1 MTDLEAQ
8 DITTF
13 SQLGLGEPVLK
24 AIDELGFQ
32 TPTPIQAAAFGPAK
46 AGRDIVARA
55 RTGTGKT
62 AAFGL
67 PLVDALIDPELGTQA
82 LILAPTRELAL
93 QSARQIET
101 LGKYRNVS
109 VVAVYGGASFEK
121 QVKEIEGGKQI
132 ISGTP
137 GRVLDHLKR
146 KTINPESLKIL
157 VLDEADEMLSMGF
170 AEEIQAIMSLLPK
183 GRQTLLFSATI
194 DSRVERLAER
204 MNEPARIDL
213 SSDAVGARGIDHF
226 LFLVSGSGR
235 IADLIRILDNDDP
248 ESAIIFCNTK
258 AETENVAE
266 RLKAHGFEAA
276 WLNGDLPQRERERVM
291 SKAREGKIRFLV
303 ATDVAA
309 RGIDISH
316 VTHVINFTFPQDP
329 AQYVH
334 RTGRTGRAGRTGTAF
349 SLVSP
354 QELGAL
360 YYLRLQYRIRP
371 IERNVPGNIE
381 QATAKERDLIDLL
394 AEGLPTTHSQRSIAI
409 AKRVL
414 THHEAESLVA
424 GLVGTLL
431 NEEADRTEEA
441 ASARRQKAP
450 RPTPPPPAPQPH
462 STSPSSASSAA
473 SRGRPSRPKSLA
485 PDRPDKGTAG
495 LWLDIGSAHGV
506 RERELVEL
514 AAQRSGLSKNQIE
527 AVDIGTS
534 ATFIRASASA
544 LDVISSALDGY
555 EYCEQMLWPERV

>member
-1 MTDLEAQ
+1 MTDLEAE
-8 DITTF
+8 DIETF
-13 SQLGLGEPVLK
+13 DQLELSAPILQ
-24 AIDELGFQ
+24 AIEELGFT
-32 TPTPIQAAAFGPAK
+32 TPTPIQAAAYEPAIQ
-46 AGRDIVARA
+46 GRDIVARA

-67 PLVDALIDPELGTQA
+67 PLVDRLIAPDQGTQA

-93 QSARQIET
+93 QSARQIES

-121 QVKEIEGGKQI
+121 QVKEIKEGKQI

-146 KTINPESLKIL
+146 GTIDASSLKIL

-170 AEEIQAIMSLLPK
+170 AEEIQAIMSHLPE

-194 DSRVERLAER
+194 DDRVERLADR
-204 MNEPARIDL
+204 MHEPARIDL
-213 SSDAVGARGIDHF
+213 SSDAVGAHGIQHF
-226 LFLVSGSGR
+226 LFHVSGAGR
-235 IADLIRILDNDDP
+235 VDDLIRILDNDDP

-258 AETENVAE
+258 AETESVAE
-266 RLKAHGFEAA
+266 RLKSHGFEAA

-291 SKAREGKIRFLV
+291 GKAREGKIRFLV

-371 IERNVPGNIE
+371 TERDVPGGVE
-381 QATAKERDLIDLL
+381 QKTAAERDLVDLL
-394 AEGLPTTHSQRSIAI
+394 AEGLASSPSKKHIEL

-414 THHEAESLVA
+414 THHYSEDLVA
-424 GLVGTLL
+424 GLIGTLL
-431 NEEADRTEEA
+431 GGEDRSEEAE
-441 ASARRQKAP
+441 SARRQKAP
-450 RPTPPPPAPQPH
+450 TPAPAAAPPQPRSASPRPAAVTRPTNLGPARPVKD
-462 STSPSSASSAA
+462 AS
-473 SRGRPSRPKSLA
+473 
-485 PDRPDKGTAG
+485 G
-495 LWLDIGSAHGV
+495 LWIDVGSAHGASPGDL
-506 RERELVEL
+506 RELLSE
-514 AAQRSGLSKNQIE
+514 RSGVRKSEID
-527 AVDIGTS
+527 DIDVEVS
-534 ATFIRASASA
+534 ASFIRASGKT
-544 LDVISSALDGY
+544 LDSLCAALDGV
-555 EYCEQMLWPERV
+555 EYCERQLWPQRV